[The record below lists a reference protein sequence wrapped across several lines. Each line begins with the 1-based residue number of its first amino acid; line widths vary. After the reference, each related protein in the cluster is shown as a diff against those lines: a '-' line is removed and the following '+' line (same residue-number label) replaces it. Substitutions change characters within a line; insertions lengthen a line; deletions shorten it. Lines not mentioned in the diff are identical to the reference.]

1 MKPGWKLVM
10 IGVLL
15 LVLGVPVMML
25 QGLNWERQQRGRE
38 VAADIANSSSRAQT
52 VIGPLLRIEI
62 ERSLRKRRMVGE
74 GALVRSEE
82 EIVRERES
90 RLLTPTQLEINGS
103 MGTQTRRRGLF
114 EARVYDVDMQI
125 GARFAVPALPAAS
138 DDVIEQRIVG
148 AALVLGLGDARGVRA
163 VQARLGGVALTPE
176 PGSGLAW
183 NAAGLHLPL
192 SAVMWQ
198 SPLDLKLDLDLIGT
212 ESLQWLPV
220 GDDTRVSLR
229 GDWPHPS
236 FEGQFLPVQRQV
248 EGEAAASAVQGFNA
262 EWRVSRLAA
271 QAPQAV
277 RDCGVAA
284 ASCAAT
290 SDTGFGLRLLDPVD
304 RYLKT
309 ERAIKYAW
317 LFIVLV
323 FGALFFLELLRPV
336 RVHALQ
342 YGLTGLA
349 LAMFFLLLLSLG
361 EHIGFDLAYV
371 VAAAACVGLVATYMA
386 APLGS
391 TGRAA
396 GFGALLA
403 ALYALLYGL
412 LQSEDYALLMGALA
426 LFALLATAMLLT
438 RRLDW
443 YRLGETRSS

>member
-1 MKPGWKLVM
+1 M
-10 IGVLL
+10 
-15 LVLGVPVMML
+15 
-25 QGLNWERQQRGRE
+25 
-38 VAADIANSSSRAQT
+38 AADIANSSSRAQT
-52 VIGPLLRIEI
+52 MIGPLLRIEI

-90 RLLTPTQLEINGS
+90 RLLTPTQLEIDGS

-148 AALVLGLGDARGVRA
+148 AALVLGLAMRAACARCKP
-163 VQARLGGVALTPE
+163 RLGGVALTPE

-236 FEGQFLPVQRQV
+236 FEGQFLRCSGKWRARPPLAPCRDSTPSGASRASPRRRRRRCGTAAWQRLPVPRP
-248 EGEAAASAVQGFNA
+248 ATRASACACSIRWIAISRPSARSSTRGCSSCWCSARCSSSNCCVRCGYTPCSTA
-262 EWRVSRLAA
+262 SPASHSRCSSCCCCRLA
-271 QAPQAV
+271 
-277 RDCGVAA
+277 
-284 ASCAAT
+284 ST
-290 SDTGFGLRLLDPVD
+290 SGST
-304 RYLKT
+304 
-309 ERAIKYAW
+309 W
-317 LFIVLV
+317 
-323 FGALFFLELLRPV
+323 
-336 RVHALQ
+336 
-342 YGLTGLA
+342 
-349 LAMFFLLLLSLG
+349 
-361 EHIGFDLAYV
+361 AYV